1 VSNSAT
7 HWVVAITTDKV
18 YRNVEKLGGY
28 SEDEPLGGKDPYS
41 ASKAASEMVIS
52 AWQTIARQRDEKI
65 AISSARA
72 GNVIGGG
79 DTAEDRLVPDLIRG
93 FHAGVKTIIR
103 NPASV
108 RPWQH
113 VLDPLNGYLTMG
125 SALMAGREISSAY
138 NFGPG
143 EESKLTVEQMA
154 EYACTLWEGARGLDI
169 AVDPNAVHESGLLW
183 LSSQL
188 ATKELGWSNR
198 FEAREAIAWTIEWER
213 QSMKTSP
220 IAALDQQINAFYGAT

>member
-1 VSNSAT
+1 
-7 HWVVAITTDKV
+7 
-18 YRNVEKLGGY
+18 
-28 SEDEPLGGKDPYS
+28 
-41 ASKAASEMVIS
+41 
-52 AWQTIARQRDEKI
+52 
-65 AISSARA
+65 
-72 GNVIGGG
+72 
-79 DTAEDRLVPDLIRG
+79 
-93 FHAGVKTIIR
+93 
-103 NPASV
+103 
-108 RPWQH
+108 
-113 VLDPLNGYLTMG
+113 MG

-213 QSMKTSP
+213 ESMKTSP
-220 IAALDQQINAFYGAT
+220 LVALDRQINAFYGAK